1 MVLRLGHSSGTAAG
15 NRQTNVPP
23 PAQQLQFLHISRS
36 APAAHA
42 LQRVN
47 LALALPRDGYG
58 LQYETNP
65 FISQKKPLIST
76 HFWNGVA
83 LFISVKWA
91 EY

>member
-47 LALALPRDGYG
+47 LTVVLSRAGCG
-58 LQYETNP
+58 LQYHLRVNVFNLSAIT
-65 FISQKKPLIST
+65 PLIVSQQR
-76 HFWNGVA
+76 N
-83 LFISVKWA
+83 
-91 EY
+91 